1 MAAVSRT
8 TLLPDRASA
17 SDVDYV
23 NKWRG
28 DDAVFR
34 EANRKAMKVLTD

>member
-1 MAAVSRT
+1 MAAVARAS
-8 TLLPDRASA
+8 LLSDRASA

-23 NKWRG
+23 TKWRG